1 MPEYLEA
8 FYQFIYVLPLQCK
21 KYFLCKICNSPLTSW
36 EGLLPWRLVTTMPEQ
51 AYSPVPYIERRR
63 DRYMVI
69 FIWKVA
75 MRFIDGYDMKFSGEN
90 SRRGRECTVAN
101 IVRSSPISVRKARE
115 GSLSVKGARMFN
127 LLPIEL
133 RNLDS
138 DKVYHFKKELDKFL
152 DKIPDQPTIAE
163 EGRAAETNCLL
174 HQIPMA
180 TTTNIMN

>member
-1 MPEYLEA
+1 
-8 FYQFIYVLPLQCK
+8 
-21 KYFLCKICNSPLTSW
+21 
-36 EGLLPWRLVTTMPEQ
+36 
-51 AYSPVPYIERRR
+51 
-63 DRYMVI
+63 MVI

-138 DKVYHFKKELDKFL
+138 DKVYHFKKELDKIL